1 MIHFKYSGYDILVSS
16 LMSEMSA
23 NPLYTY
29 KIENN
34 IEETISSTIYD
45 SPLLASEAA
54 ETHINKIQ
62 LSESDYRRV
71 V

>member
-16 LMSEMSA
+16 LMSEISS

-34 IEETISSTIYD
+34 REETISYIIYD
-45 SPLLASEAA
+45 SPLSASDAA
-54 ETHINKIQ
+54 EKHINKIE
-62 LSESDYRRV
+62 LSYRNYRRAS
-71 V
+71 